1 MYAHNINIGV
11 YEAVKRTLIFYGWR
25 QNDSQRVKY
34 SPLIFYILML
44 CFNRIALL
52 GILYSRTIKES

>member
-11 YEAVKRTLIFYGWR
+11 YEAVKQTLIFYGWR

-34 SPLIFYILML
+34 SPLIFYILMFYV
-44 CFNRIALL
+44 CGSIDAVV
-52 GILYSRTIKES
+52 GI